1 MTILLSLKQPFGQMA
16 MTIEQMENYDFVLK
30 GAKKTKKITEKVVKS
45 NKCNQCDYT
54 SSCAGNLRQHLKI
67 QSEEKSNKCNQ
78 SDYKSSRAGNLRQHE
93 KYTVKKSHTNAT
105 SVITNLLG
113 QAI

>member
-30 GAKKTKKITEKVVKS
+30 GAKKKQRKS
-45 NKCNQCDYT
+45 LKRSLNQ
-54 SSCAGNLRQHLKI
+54 
-67 QSEEKSNKCNQ
+67 
-78 SDYKSSRAGNLRQHE
+78 
-93 KYTVKKSHTNAT
+93 TNAINVT
-105 SVITNLLG
+105 IPLLA